1 MPRLDAPGTL
11 HHLTIRAID
20 KRNFVDDRKDR
31 EALVS
36 RMGDVATAT
45 PTAIYAWP
53 LMTNHGTSCFEA
65 GTRDRSLAV
74 AVSKDNRIGVA
85 RRPGI

>member
-31 EALVS
+31 ETLVS

-53 LMTNHGTSCFEA
+53 LMTNHGHILL
-65 GTRDRSLAV
+65 RSG
-74 AVSKDNRIGVA
+74 DEG
-85 RRPGI
+85 P

>member
-31 EALVS
+31 ETLVS

-53 LMTNHGTSCFEA
+53 LMTNHGHILL
-65 GTRDRSLAV
+65 RSGH
-74 AVSKDNRIGVA
+74 DG
-85 RRPGI
+85 P

>member
-11 HHLTIRAID
+11 HHLTIRASE

-36 RMGDVATAT
+36 RMGDVATSTA
-45 PTAIYAWP
+45 TAIYAWP
-53 LMTNHGTSCFEA
+53 LMTNHGHILL
-65 GTRDRSLAV
+65 RS
-74 AVSKDNRIGVA
+74 RHEG
-85 RRPGI
+85 P